1 MQSDR
6 RGALLWVGCLQ
17 YFLAEALV
25 AQGYRGPYSL
35 RLNYISDLAAT
46 ACTAVCSPLHPL
58 MNAAFILQGALILG
72 GSVAAWRL
80 GPPWLWRVSC
90 AVMAASAPGIVL
102 VGLVPEDAGSP
113 LHVIGAGEN
122 LLASGV
128 AMGLM
133 ALSLRR
139 VAPLRAA
146 IGGVGAVLALAALAA
161 LGQRADPGL
170 GIGVVERI
178 AAYPTPVWLAA
189 TGLWLW
195 REGWRPR
202 MDSNHRPAA

>member
-1 MQSDR
+1 MHRNR
-6 RGALLWVGCLQ
+6 RMALLWVCCLQ

-35 RLNYISDLAAT
+35 RLNYISDLAAM
-46 ACTAVCSPLHPL
+46 ACTSVCSPLHPV
-58 MNAAFILQGALILG
+58 MNAAFLLQGALILG
-72 GSVAAWRL
+72 GAVAAWRL
-80 GPPWLWRVSC
+80 GPPGLWRVSC
-90 AVMAASAPGIVL
+90 ALMAASAPGVVL

-113 LHVIGAGEN
+113 LHVIGAAEN
-122 LLASGV
+122 LLTSSL

-146 IGGVGAVLALAALAA
+146 IGGVGAVVALAALAA
-161 LGQRADPGL
+161 LGARADFGL

-178 AAYPTPVWLAA
+178 AAYPTPLWLAA

-195 REGWRPR
+195 RKGWRPR